1 MFTSVMRGLVYREVL
16 LGNVRVMEAGAVV
29 RLPVR
34 DVRNHSIVQVI
45 VWLNYVYKWYNI
57 IIVSHL
63 QLHTVMF

>member
-1 MFTSVMRGLVYREVL
+1 MFTSVMRGLVYREVR

-45 VWLNYVYKWYNI
+45 VWLNYVYK
-57 IIVSHL
+57 
-63 QLHTVMF
+63 